1 MKFLIT
7 GGAGSV
13 GLEITLS
20 LLAKGHYVKVLDKD
34 ISSIEHLQYDNLE
47 KIESR
52 IEDPA
57 VLRSSIQDVDI
68 VVHLAWS
75 FSNDPFV
82 LMEEDIKSHLMILE
96 ESVAAKVSHFFYTST
111 AVVYGKPVSVPVTE
125 ESPCLV
131 EEARKPFYGIV
142 KLTAEKFCLAYWKM
156 KGLPVTIF
164 RFWWAFGRVI
174 GGRHL
179 RDMIKTA
186 TLNNPIF
193 IPENSGG
200 SFLHTEDLVNAILKA
215 TCRKETFGEIFN
227 LSTVYLEWKDV
238 AHIIKEVT
246 GSSSS
251 VSIIPSNA
259 WKGPEFFKDIWDLG
273 TEKAVRLFNYS
284 SLFSPSEAVKALK
297 EAISACY
304 RKMKN

>member
-1 MKFLIT
+1 MKFLIK

-13 GLEITLS
+13 GVDITSS
-20 LLAKGHYVKVLDKD
+20 LLEKGHYVKVLDKA
-34 ISSIEHLQYDNLE
+34 ISNIEHPGRPKLE

-52 IEDPA
+52 IEDLA
-57 VLRSSIQDVDI
+57 VLRSSIQDVDV

-75 FSNDPFV
+75 FSSNPFV
-82 LMEEDIKSHLMILE
+82 LLEEDLKSHLMILE

-111 AVVYGKPVSVPVTE
+111 AVVYGKPVSLPITE

-131 EEARKPFYGIV
+131 EEARKPFYGIA
-142 KLTAEKFCLAYWKM
+142 KLAAEKFSLAYWKI

-164 RFWWAFGRVI
+164 RFWWAFGREI

-179 RDMIKTA
+179 REMINTA
-186 TLNNPIF
+186 ASGNPLL

-215 TCRKETFGEIFN
+215 MCRKETFGEIFN

-238 AHIIKEVT
+238 THTIKEVT
-246 GSSSS
+246 GSSSTIT
-251 VSIIPSNA
+251 IIPSNE
-259 WKGPEFFKDIWDLG
+259 WEGPEFFKDVWDLG
-273 TEKAVRLFNYS
+273 TEKAHGLFNYS
-284 SLFSPSEAVKALK
+284 SLFSPSEARQALK
-297 EAISACY
+297 EAISECY